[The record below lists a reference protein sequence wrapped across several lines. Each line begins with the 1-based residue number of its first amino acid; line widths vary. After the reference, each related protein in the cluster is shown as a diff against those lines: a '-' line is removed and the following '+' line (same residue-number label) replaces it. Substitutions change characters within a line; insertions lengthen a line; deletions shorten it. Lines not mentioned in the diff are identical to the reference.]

1 MSDGIRLEDG
11 ETKGRYVY
19 VADGG
24 PEAYLTFSKAG
35 ETRII
40 IDHTEVPDFY
50 RGKSVELK
58 LVEQAV
64 ADARR
69 DGKTIFYSLSDSRT
83 EQVIGLL
90 YSLFCGRQDPGV

>member
-35 ETRII
+35 EKRVKI
-40 IDHTEVPDFY
+40 
-50 RGKSVELK
+50 
-58 LVEQAV
+58 
-64 ADARR
+64 
-69 DGKTIFYSLSDSRT
+69 
-83 EQVIGLL
+83 
-90 YSLFCGRQDPGV
+90 